1 MSWSIENR
9 MDENVLDTWISP
21 SLEATRFHSNQL
33 SLELLI
39 EGSLENS
46 HTIPLSHCD
55 AQLSS
60 ACDSTK
66 SSHKLILL
74 ESFASFYWRV
84 ASKTDS
90 AGESSQNDSTGE

>member
-21 SLEATRFHSNQL
+21 SLEATRFLINQL

-46 HTIPLSHCD
+46 HTLSHCD

-60 ACDSTK
+60 ACDSTRAVESDFRK
-66 SSHKLILL
+66 SNKSRIPK
-74 ESFASFYWRV
+74 SFLSDF
-84 ASKTDS
+84 
-90 AGESSQNDSTGE
+90 